1 MVNANPTCSQ
11 SAKWTVS
18 ISSKQL
24 SWAIAVGNVQWGR
37 EISLQVVFSKWTQ
50 WILWLTYIFV
60 HQSGGYVWI
69 SKCCDKN
76 FISIF
81 RESIFEN
88 SAHPPT
94 VLLKLIYHWACQTTV
109 NNVILWVKVDRLFLR
124 TFYAMLRSVCTVQVH
139 TTTPVFCANKNGR
152 VEIGVIS
159 LGTTSSDGKR
169 RDVKVEVLG
178 VYDQET
184 KKFRLRASE
193 PIDGDSRSRARF
205 ARILEPLARCGLYFS
220 IYI

>member
-1 MVNANPTCSQ
+1 
-11 SAKWTVS
+11 
-18 ISSKQL
+18 
-24 SWAIAVGNVQWGR
+24 
-37 EISLQVVFSKWTQ
+37 
-50 WILWLTYIFV
+50 
-60 HQSGGYVWI
+60 
-69 SKCCDKN
+69 
-76 FISIF
+76 
-81 RESIFEN
+81 
-88 SAHPPT
+88 
-94 VLLKLIYHWACQTTV
+94 
-109 NNVILWVKVDRLFLR
+109 
-124 TFYAMLRSVCTVQVH
+124 MLRSVCTVQVH

-205 ARILEPLARCGLYFS
+205 ARILEPLAR
-220 IYI
+220 